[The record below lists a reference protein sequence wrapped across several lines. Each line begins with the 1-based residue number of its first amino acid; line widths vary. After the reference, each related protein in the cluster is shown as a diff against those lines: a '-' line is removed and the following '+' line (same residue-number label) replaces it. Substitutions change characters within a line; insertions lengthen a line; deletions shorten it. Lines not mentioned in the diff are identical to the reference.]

1 MVRELRERVT
11 DGSYTV
17 DPSLVAEA
25 MLVRMH
31 REPGS
36 VVLVSL
42 QSPDGDALGVQQ
54 RDAAAGLDLA

>member
-1 MVRELRERVT
+1 MVRELRERIT

-31 REPGS
+31 REPAS
-36 VVLVSL
+36 VVLVSP
-42 QSPDGDALGVQQ
+42 QSLDGDAVRVQQ
-54 RDAAAGLDLA
+54 RDAAAGLDFA